1 AERTTRGLGELAEA
15 AERYAGPGTLSNQRS
30 SALRG
35 APRDADEFHQFSDG
49 LSRAL
54 HAARPGGRTAD

>member
-1 AERTTRGLGELAEA
+1 MTRYLYVMFHHSHVSGAERTTRGLGELAEA

-35 APRDADEFHQFSDG
+35 R
-49 LSRAL
+49 R
-54 HAARPGGRTAD
+54 